1 MDNKERSVGS
11 SVTQHDWGHAPATS
25 IETPTRGTIRTRLYR
40 DGKLIKEDFPPD
52 EISEELRQRHGCIIW
67 LDLCEPTLEQLDI
80 IGREFGFHKLAIED
94 ALEETQRTKID
105 RYQTHL
111 FMAVHSATLDQVTG
125 ELVIH
130 QIATFIT
137 HHALITVRKYPAF
150 DIDPVVAR
158 WDSTADL
165 AQYGV
170 SFLLYGLLDYLV
182 DGHFRAVELLD
193 QAIEETEDALFDVR
207 RDAIDLVQR
216 RSFQLRKSLVVLRRI
231 TLPTRE
237 VVNTLL
243 RHDLDFVREPM
254 APYFRDVYDHVIR
267 ATEWTESLRDLV
279 TTMVETNLTVQ
290 GNRMN
295 LIMKK
300 VTSWAAIIAVPT
312 AITGW
317 YGQNVPYPGF
327 GKTSGL
333 VTTTVLCVGMAVG
346 LFRPVPAQRLALRAL
361 LARQPRC
368 LRRPCPERPVAKSD
382 ARRKINE
389 REVDNVCLNDDSH
402 FRPVAGNVHPA
413 M

>member
-1 MDNKERSVGS
+1 MEIKQDRTGS
-11 SVTQHDWGHAPATS
+11 DLLRRDDGQVASTS
-25 IETPTRGTIRTRLYR
+25 ARRQPGGAIRTRLYR
-40 DGKLIKEDFPPD
+40 DGNLIKEDFPPEQISD
-52 EISEELRQRHGCIIW
+52 ELQQRHGCIIW
-67 LDLCEPTLEQLDI
+67 LDLCEPSPEQLDM
-80 IGREFGFHKLAIED
+80 IGREFGLHQLAIED
-94 ALEETQRTKID
+94 ALEPQRTKID

-111 FMAVHSATLDQVTG
+111 FMAGYSATLDEPTG
-125 ELVIH
+125 ELVTH
-130 QIATFIT
+130 EIAAFIT
-137 HHALITVRKYPAF
+137 HHALITVRNHPAF

-158 WDSTADL
+158 WDSSPDL

-182 DGHFRAVELLD
+182 DTHFRTVETLD
-193 QAIEETEDALFDVR
+193 ESIEETEDALFDTR
-207 RDAIDLVQR
+207 PDAMELVQR

-243 RHDLDFVREPM
+243 RHDLDIVKEPM
-254 APYFRDVYDHVIR
+254 APYFRDIYDHVIR
-267 ATEWTESLRDLV
+267 ASEWTESLRDLV

-290 GNRMN
+290 SNRMN

-333 VTTTVLCVGMAVG
+333 IATTVLIIGLAVG
-346 LFRPVPAQRLALRAL
+346 LFVLF
-361 LARQPRC
+361 
-368 LRRPCPERPVAKSD
+368 
-382 ARRKINE
+382 RRK
-389 REVDNVCLNDDSH
+389 DWL
-402 FRPVAGNVHPA
+402 
-413 M
+413 

>member
-1 MDNKERSVGS
+1 MESKQDSVGS
-11 SVTQHDWGHAPATS
+11 AAVHGDSGRAPIAPAKTNS
-25 IETPTRGTIRTRLYR
+25 KGAIRTRLYR
-40 DGKLIKEDFPPD
+40 DGKLIRENFPPD
-52 EISEELRQRHGCIIW
+52 EISEELGQRHGCIIW
-67 LDLCEPTLEQLDI
+67 LDLCEPTLDQLDI
-80 IGREFGFHKLAIED
+80 IGREFGFHELAIED

-111 FMAVHSATLDQVTG
+111 FMAVYSATLDEVTG
-125 ELVIH
+125 ELVTH
-130 QIATFIT
+130 EIATFIT

-158 WDSTADL
+158 WDSSADL

-170 SFLLYGLLDYLV
+170 SFLLYGLLDYVV

-193 QAIEETEDALFDVR
+193 QAIDETEDKLFDTR
-207 RDAIDLVQR
+207 RGSIEQVQR
-216 RSFQLRKSLVVLRRI
+216 RSFELRKSLVLLRRI
-231 TLPTRE
+231 SLPTRE

-243 RHDLDFVREPM
+243 RHDLDIVKEPM
-254 APYFRDVYDHVIR
+254 APYFRDIYDHVIR
-267 ATEWTESLRDLV
+267 ATEWTDSLRDLV

-317 YGQNVPYPGF
+317 YGQNIPYPGF

-333 VTTTVLCVGMAVG
+333 IASAVLIVGLAVG
-346 LFRPVPAQRLALRAL
+346 LFVLF
-361 LARQPRC
+361 
-368 LRRPCPERPVAKSD
+368 
-382 ARRKINE
+382 RRK
-389 REVDNVCLNDDSH
+389 DWL
-402 FRPVAGNVHPA
+402 
-413 M
+413 

>member
-1 MDNKERSVGS
+1 MERKHNPAGSTLFGQDNGAAL
-11 SVTQHDWGHAPATS
+11 TAPLG
-25 IETPTRGTIRTRLYR
+25 PQRRGRHSDPSLPGGDAHRGGLP
-40 DGKLIKEDFPPD
+40 GGPD
-52 EISEELRQRHGCIIW
+52 LGGAAAAHGCIIW
-67 LDLCEPTLEQLDI
+67 LDLCEPTAEQLEI
-80 IGREFGFHKLAIED
+80 IGREFGLHHLAIED
-94 ALEETQRTKID
+94 ALEPQRTKID

-111 FMAVHSATLDQVTG
+111 FMAAYSATLDESTG
-125 ELVIH
+125 ELVTQEIT
-130 QIATFIT
+130 AFIT
-137 HHALITVRKYPAF
+137 HQALITVRKDPAF

-158 WDSTADL
+158 WAIADL

-193 QAIEETEDALFDVR
+193 EAIEQTEEGLFDSR
-207 RDAIDLVQR
+207 RDAIELVQR
-216 RSFQLRKSLVVLRRI
+216 RSFQLRKSLVVLRRV

-243 RHDLDFVREPM
+243 RHDLDIVKEPM

-279 TTMVETNLTVQ
+279 TTIVETNLTEQ

-333 VTTTVLCVGMAVG
+333 IASMALIVGLAVG
-346 LFRPVPAQRLALRAL
+346 LYVLF
-361 LARQPRC
+361 
-368 LRRPCPERPVAKSD
+368 
-382 ARRKINE
+382 RRK
-389 REVDNVCLNDDSH
+389 DWL
-402 FRPVAGNVHPA
+402 
-413 M
+413 

>member
-1 MDNKERSVGS
+1 MTSAGEDRS
-11 SVTQHDWGHAPATS
+11 
-25 IETPTRGTIRTRLYR
+25 GTVRTRLYR
-40 DGKLIKEDFPPD
+40 DGTLIEEDFPPD
-52 EISEELRQRHGCIIW
+52 KISEELRNRHGCIIW
-67 LDLCEPTLEQLDI
+67 LDLCEPTAEQLEI
-80 IGREFGFHKLAIED
+80 IGREFGLHHLAIED
-94 ALEETQRTKID
+94 ALEPQRTKID
-105 RYQTHL
+105 RYRTHL
-111 FMAVHSATLDQVTG
+111 FMAAYSATLDESTG
-125 ELVIH
+125 ELVT
-130 QIATFIT
+130 QEIAAFIT
-137 HHALITVRKYPAF
+137 HHALITVRNHPAF
-150 DIDPVVAR
+150 DIAPVVAR
-158 WDSTADL
+158 WDSSSDL
-165 AQYGV
+165 AEYGV

-193 QAIEETEDALFDVR
+193 EAIEQTEEGLFDSR
-207 RDAIDLVQR
+207 RDAIELVQR

-243 RHDLDFVREPM
+243 RHDLDIVREPM
-254 APYFRDVYDHVIR
+254 APYFRDIYDHVIR

-333 VTTTVLCVGMAVG
+333 IATSVLIVG
-346 LFRPVPAQRLALRAL
+346 LAFGLFILF
-361 LARQPRC
+361 
-368 LRRPCPERPVAKSD
+368 
-382 ARRKINE
+382 RRK
-389 REVDNVCLNDDSH
+389 DWL
-402 FRPVAGNVHPA
+402 
-413 M
+413 

>member
-1 MDNKERSVGS
+1 MERKHNPAGSTLFGQDNGAAL
-11 SVTQHDWGHAPATS
+11 TAPL
-25 IETPTRGTIRTRLYR
+25 TPQRGGAIRTRLYR
-40 DGKLIKEDFPPD
+40 EGTLIEEDFPAD
-52 EISEELRQRHGCIIW
+52 QISEELRERHGCLIW
-67 LDLCEPTLEQLDI
+67 LDLCEPTLEQLGI
-80 IGREFGFHKLAIED
+80 IGREFGLHELAIED

-105 RYQTHL
+105 RYRTHL
-111 FMAVHSATLDQVTG
+111 FMAVYAATLDESTG
-125 ELVIH
+125 ELVT
-130 QIATFIT
+130 QEIAAFIT
-137 HHALITVRKYPAF
+137 HHALITVRNHPAF

-158 WDSTADL
+158 WDSSADL

-193 QAIEETEDALFDVR
+193 QAIEETEDGLFDSR
-207 RDAIDLVQR
+207 RDAIARVQR

-243 RHDLDFVREPM
+243 RHDLDIVREPM

-290 GNRMN
+290 SNRMN

-333 VTTTVLCVGMAVG
+333 IASMALIVGLAVG
-346 LFRPVPAQRLALRAL
+346 LYVLF
-361 LARQPRC
+361 
-368 LRRPCPERPVAKSD
+368 
-382 ARRKINE
+382 RRK
-389 REVDNVCLNDDSH
+389 DWL
-402 FRPVAGNVHPA
+402 
-413 M
+413 

>member
-1 MDNKERSVGS
+1 M
-11 SVTQHDWGHAPATS
+11 
-25 IETPTRGTIRTRLYR
+25 
-40 DGKLIKEDFPPD
+40 
-52 EISEELRQRHGCIIW
+52 
-67 LDLCEPTLEQLDI
+67 
-80 IGREFGFHKLAIED
+80 
-94 ALEETQRTKID
+94 
-105 RYQTHL
+105 
-111 FMAVHSATLDQVTG
+111 
-125 ELVIH
+125 
-130 QIATFIT
+130 
-137 HHALITVRKYPAF
+137 
-150 DIDPVVAR
+150 AR
-158 WDSTADL
+158 WDSSSDL
-165 AQYGV
+165 AEYGV

-193 QAIEETEDALFDVR
+193 EAIEQTEEGLFDSR
-207 RDAIDLVQR
+207 RDAIELVQR

-243 RHDLDFVREPM
+243 RHDLDIVREPM
-254 APYFRDVYDHVIR
+254 APYFRDIYDHVIR

-333 VTTTVLCVGMAVG
+333 IATTVLIVG
-346 LFRPVPAQRLALRAL
+346 LAFGLFILF
-361 LARQPRC
+361 
-368 LRRPCPERPVAKSD
+368 
-382 ARRKINE
+382 RRK
-389 REVDNVCLNDDSH
+389 DWL
-402 FRPVAGNVHPA
+402 
-413 M
+413 